1 MKETPSLNNEVENEW
16 LFALHDN
23 CKVIRSEMIQIS
35 RDISSQSP
43 QSVDVIL
50 QEDVLN
56 ELRPVPDESYDVV
69 LNQLRDIVSN
79 KQWPATSGARSKVIK
94 ASGSSEKMLTTKK
107 GSVGSVFPGVSSGSF
122 TIVNGEL
129 LGSDSGIPLPNAN
142 GLFPDLV
149 KVVFELEKRIIHQNE
164 APLPG
169 AEGMQRVLPL
179 TKRPPSTHC
188 AVNRN
193 AQFTPHVDSG
203 RGRGQTMSMIVGLG
217 DYVGGETLVE
227 GSPYGIRYNPL
238 EFNGWKQ
245 LHWTAPFTGERFS
258 LVYFT
263 PAMTL
268 ADDADHI
275 MDEDEHAIK
284 LAEVHSQLLSSILK
298 PIQFRAGS
306 TDALVIIEL
315 LDSDKCAYEL
325 KPNAEIQGFTLENH
339 ACVLDV
345 GAHIGVFSRLVL
357 SKGCKH
363 IIAYEPEPSNF
374 DLLTKN
380 LDMED
385 ASSQPTIELHSE
397 AVAHGP
403 SQLRK
408 LVRARNQ
415 NDGTQNTWRHSLEEY
430 SQYNDVDKTKDLPS
444 ESQRNVLERLE
455 VTSTPFF
462 EGALVNGVTLVKLD
476 CEGAEI
482 DILLSDESSRPES
495 WLDVTDLVVEW
506 SMTKERRVTR
516 FHRAVR
522 NLKEAG
528 FTVYYEGLGSWWDTD
543 QGALW
548 PYPNDVVFFAHKS
561 D

>member
-1 MKETPSLNNEVENEW
+1 
-16 LFALHDN
+16 
-23 CKVIRSEMIQIS
+23 
-35 RDISSQSP
+35 
-43 QSVDVIL
+43 
-50 QEDVLN
+50 
-56 ELRPVPDESYDVV
+56 
-69 LNQLRDIVSN
+69 
-79 KQWPATSGARSKVIK
+79 
-94 ASGSSEKMLTTKK
+94 
-107 GSVGSVFPGVSSGSF
+107 
-122 TIVNGEL
+122 
-129 LGSDSGIPLPNAN
+129 
-142 GLFPDLV
+142 
-149 KVVFELEKRIIHQNE
+149 
-164 APLPG
+164 
-169 AEGMQRVLPL
+169 MQRVLPL